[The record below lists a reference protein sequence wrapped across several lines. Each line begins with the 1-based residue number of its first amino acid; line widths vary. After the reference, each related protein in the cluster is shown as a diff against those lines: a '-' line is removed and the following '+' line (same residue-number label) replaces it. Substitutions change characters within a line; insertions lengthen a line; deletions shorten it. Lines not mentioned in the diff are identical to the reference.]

1 MLLHYALKYT
11 FFSIEQ
17 LHFCVI
23 KQTSSIAE
31 TTFPLSNNIC
41 KTKAPPYSIEQGG
54 ASFISHWL
62 LTNPAID

>member
-17 LHFCVI
+17 LHFSVI

-54 ASFISHWL
+54 ASL
-62 LTNPAID
+62 